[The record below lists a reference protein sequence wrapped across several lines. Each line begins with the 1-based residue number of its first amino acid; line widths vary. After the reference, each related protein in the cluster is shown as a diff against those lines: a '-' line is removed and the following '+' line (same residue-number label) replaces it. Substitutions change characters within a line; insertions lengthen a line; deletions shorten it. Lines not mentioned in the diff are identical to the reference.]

1 MLLPA
6 IQRGADVLGAHIILM
21 VMDWDFSSADDCIGF
36 AVLSLDKIRK
46 DSGDAAGSGRFCD
59 PPVGHPYKKYQ
70 GFSASSTWSKHY
82 PLLDLSARQFSRHC
96 SLNVPTSTSSV
107 MALNRLS

>member
-46 DSGDAAGSGRFCD
+46 DSGDTAAGSGIYSVIPLSLIWYIQRFLSQRQWVQAL
-59 PPVGHPYKKYQ
+59 PFAGP
-70 GFSASSTWSKHY
+70 FSKAIIKA
-82 PLLDLSARQFSRHC
+82 LLL
-96 SLNVPTSTSSV
+96 
-107 MALNRLS
+107 

>member
-1 MLLPA
+1 VLLPA

-59 PPVGHPYKKYQ
+59 PPSVICIKYQ
-70 GFSASSTWSKHY
+70 GFSASSTWWKHY
-82 PLLDLSARQFSRHC
+82 PSLDLSARQFSRHC
-96 SLNVPTSTSSV
+96 SLNVPTSTCGHP
-107 MALNRLS
+107 